1 MAQIMRF
8 TLFLSASLA
17 AFQCAAQVTY
27 GLQQNVIPWQEGLYL
42 AGYDVLSDTWV
53 WEDTLTYAEG
63 FGLGSSTYDHWED
76 DYVFLGLPSGSLGGL
91 QWMEQPIDGGAPLL
105 LDFEGNIH
113 SIHHDMQSNLF
124 YGLQGYGLDSAWVDF
139 GDGSGYWEISNWG
152 TQVVQISPLET
163 EAQITSVTQLPW
175 LEGVVAGASCYDSDT
190 HRFFIW
196 GVDDQGDERLVAVD
210 CENGTMLSDVSP
222 VLEANQSISE
232 LEYNILDG
240 MLLGLRS
247 TYQGDGNADMELISL
262 DAETGTITSQMAL
275 PQVSSYTPDGTVF
288 DQINRI
294 YILHYYQG
302 TGINPHL
309 LSVNAGTFEVL
320 TDVNLE
326 ANFLELEMSNV
337 AFASQRYATS
347 NLAIP
352 PARCEVDL
360 AGGSWIHHGT
370 QPWTVNQIDI
380 AGRMVRTLELIPG
393 AAMEVP
399 RGMWIWQ
406 FTQDE
411 LVYCRKTFRR

>member
-1 MAQIMRF
+1 MRF
-8 TLFLSASLA
+8 TLFLTACLA
-17 AFQCAAQVTY
+17 ASPCAAQVTY

-53 WEDTLTYAEG
+53 WEDTLAYAEG

-105 LDFEGNIH
+105 LDFDGNMH

-124 YGLQGYGLDSAWVDF
+124 YGLQGYGLDSTWVDF
-139 GDGSGYWEISNWG
+139 GDGFGYWEITNWA
-152 TQVVQISPLET
+152 TQVVQISPLDN
-163 EAQITSVTQLPW
+163 EAQITTVVQLPW

-196 GVDDQGDERLVAVD
+196 GIDNQGSGRLVAVD
-210 CENGTMLSDVSP
+210 CEEGTVVSDVSP
-222 VLEANQSISE
+222 VLEANQNVSE
-232 LEYNILDG
+232 LEYNIVDG

-247 TYQGDGNADMELISL
+247 TYLGDGNADMELISL
-262 DAETGTITSQMAL
+262 DPETGTITAQMAL

-288 DQINRI
+288 DQLNRI

-302 TGINPHL
+302 TGIAPHI
-309 LSVNAGTFEVL
+309 LSVDASTFEVL
-320 TDVNLE
+320 TDVSLG

-347 NLAIP
+347 GLTRMT
-352 PARCEVDL
+352 ARCEVSL
-360 AGGSWIHHGT
+360 SNGAWIHHGAH
-370 QPWTVNQIDI
+370 PWTVTQMDV
-380 AGRMVRTLELIPG
+380 AGRVICTQDLMPG
-393 AAMEVP
+393 AAMDVP
-399 RGMWIWQ
+399 RGMWIWEFRQ
-406 FTQDE
+406 GGVTDG
-411 LVYCRKTFRR
+411 RKTFRQ

>member
-1 MAQIMRF
+1 MRF
-8 TLFLSASLA
+8 TLFLTACLA
-17 AFQCAAQVTY
+17 ASPCAAQVTY

-53 WEDTLTYAEG
+53 WEDTLAYAEG

-105 LDFEGNIH
+105 LDFDGNMH

-124 YGLQGYGLDSAWVDF
+124 YGLQGYGLDSTWVDF
-139 GDGSGYWEISNWG
+139 GDGFGYWEITNWA
-152 TQVVQISPLET
+152 TQVVQISPLDT
-163 EAQITSVTQLPW
+163 EAQITTVVQLPW

-196 GVDDQGDERLVAVD
+196 GIDNQGSGRLVAVD
-210 CENGTMLSDVSP
+210 CEEGTVVSDVSP
-222 VLEANQSISE
+222 VLEANQNVSE
-232 LEYNILDG
+232 LEYNIVDG

-247 TYQGDGNADMELISL
+247 TYLGDGNADMELISL
-262 DAETGTITSQMAL
+262 DPETGTITAQMAL

-288 DQINRI
+288 DQLNRI

-302 TGINPHL
+302 TGINPHI
-309 LSVNAGTFEVL
+309 LSVDASTFEVL
-320 TDVNLE
+320 TDVSLG

-347 NLAIP
+347 GLTRP
-352 PARCEVDL
+352 TARCEVSL
-360 AGGSWIHHGT
+360 SNGAWIHHGAH
-370 QPWTVNQIDI
+370 PWTVTQMDV
-380 AGRMVRTLELIPG
+380 AGRVICTQDLMPG
-393 AAMEVP
+393 AAMDVP
-399 RGMWIWQ
+399 RGMWIWEFRQ
-406 FTQDE
+406 GRVTDG
-411 LVYCRKTFRR
+411 RKTFRQ